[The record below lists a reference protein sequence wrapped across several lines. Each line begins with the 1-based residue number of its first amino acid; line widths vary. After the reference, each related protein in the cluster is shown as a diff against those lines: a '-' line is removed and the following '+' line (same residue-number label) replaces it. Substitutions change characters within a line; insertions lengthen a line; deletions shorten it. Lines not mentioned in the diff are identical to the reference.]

1 MKLIR
6 CYRSCADYSIREQI
20 WQCSEYV
27 HTMSTEPYAEFYIP
41 EDRVFFALMIDPTMR
56 HIASKDLI
64 E

>member
-1 MKLIR
+1 MIIR
-6 CYRSCADYSIREQI
+6 CYRSSAEYAVQEQV

-27 HTMSTEPYAEFYIP
+27 HAMSVEPYAEFYIR
-41 EDRVFFALMIDPTMR
+41 EDRVFFALMIDPSMR